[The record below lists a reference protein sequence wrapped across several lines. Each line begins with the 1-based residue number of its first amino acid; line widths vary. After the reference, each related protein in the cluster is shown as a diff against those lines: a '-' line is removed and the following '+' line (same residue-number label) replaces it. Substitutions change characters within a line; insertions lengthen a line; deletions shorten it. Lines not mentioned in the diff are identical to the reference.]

1 MWHELKISQVEKIE
15 KCVAEYQIWMHT
27 VLPYGK
33 LKIKIYEDQDKT
45 YTGITDVRVRR
56 KFDGEFE
63 GGVGY
68 GKSIEEA
75 LEDTIGWF
83 LQVVDMDY
91 PIADYPDGLTENDIE
106 YVGYS
111 DF

>member
-1 MWHELKISQVEKIE
+1 MDAYSF
-15 KCVAEYQIWMHT
+15 AIW
-27 VLPYGK
+27 
-33 LKIKIYEDQDKT
+33 KIKNKDVWQIKVKYEDQDKT

>member
-1 MWHELKISQVEKIE
+1 MVKIVKQ
-15 KCVAEYQIWMHT
+15 
-27 VLPYGK
+27 L

>member
-1 MWHELKISQVEKIE
+1 MWHELKISKVEKIE

-27 VLPYGK
+27 VLPYG
-33 LKIKIYEDQDKT
+33 
-45 YTGITDVRVRR
+45 TDVRVRR